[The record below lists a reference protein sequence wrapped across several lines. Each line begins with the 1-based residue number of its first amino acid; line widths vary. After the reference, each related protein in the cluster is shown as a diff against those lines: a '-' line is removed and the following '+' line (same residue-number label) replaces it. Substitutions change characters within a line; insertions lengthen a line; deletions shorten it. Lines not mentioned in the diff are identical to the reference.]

1 MLSHQARLFATS
13 SDTFNPDR
21 FAADSRQTDGG
32 PKNLTT
38 AFTLGSI
45 YCGDLC
51 RRHAEPEVSRGS
63 QPICV
68 HFDAGS
74 DKCLHEL

>member
-1 MLSHQARLFATS
+1 MLSHQARLLATS
-13 SDTFNPDR
+13 PDTFNPNR
-21 FAADSRQTDGG
+21 FPAGSRQTDGR

-38 AFTLGSI
+38 TFTLRSVNRD
-45 YCGDLC
+45 DLC
-51 RRHAEPEVSRGS
+51 RRHAEPEVSKGS

-74 DKCLHEL
+74 DNYLLEL